1 MKRVLAIIGSAAMLG
16 AALAAVAAS
25 QSTDAVIKRPS
36 YDLDDISAVAT
47 DCLTF
52 AVFVEARDQRIE
64 GQIAVAESI
73 LERSRLGYEGGHP
86 CDIVLA
92 PKQYDGMARWPQGVI
107 PADVDPDAWFTARIA
122 VDAALRGRYRSSC
135 FGATHFFAHRHVVP
149 DWALDREACIIGAHT
164 FIRV

>member
-1 MKRVLAIIGSAAMLG
+1 MRRVLAIAGAAAMLG
-16 AALAAVAAS
+16 AALAVVAAS
-25 QSTDAVIKRPS
+25 QSSDAASERTLYS
-36 YDLDDISAVAT
+36 MDDISVVAT
-47 DCLTF
+47 DCVTF

-73 LERSRLGYEGGHP
+73 LERSRQGYKGGHP

-149 DWALDREACIIGAHT
+149 YWALDREACIIGAHT